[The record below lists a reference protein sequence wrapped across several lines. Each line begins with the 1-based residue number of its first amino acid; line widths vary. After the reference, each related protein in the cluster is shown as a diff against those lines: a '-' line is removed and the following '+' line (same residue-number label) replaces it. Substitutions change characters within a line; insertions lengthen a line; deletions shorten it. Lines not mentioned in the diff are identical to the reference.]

1 MSARF
6 MKGLLFGSVIGAAG
20 GLLFAPKKGQE
31 TQAELK
37 QVFDEGLANVQM
49 VQQDV
54 QTVQANLLQTQQL
67 AQEILPTFQKEL
79 AQEIEDFKFQ
89 ANPRVTRIREQVQT
103 LKQYLDAADFKKNK
117 I

>member
-67 AQEILPTFQKEL
+67 AQDILPTFQKEL
-79 AQEIEDFKFQ
+79 AQEFEDFKFQ

-103 LKQYLDAADFKKNK
+103 LKQHLDAADFKKNK